1 MTPTAS
7 PYLRA
12 GLVWLAMIAIWLA
25 LGAALSTPE
34 GYSLGSHIWRAVLAT
49 AIAVPMVVA
58 ARRLIDRESVA
69 SLGLAFDA
77 DAVRQVL
84 IGAAGFLIPAALGFA
99 VVIGMGWATITPT
112 ASIMDILGFVPL
124 LIVLVFLYEALPEE
138 LAFRGYI
145 QTNLEAGMGH
155 WPAIFAQAA
164 LFALWGAVL
173 WSVFSAAFAT
183 DRLVMFFFVA
193 LVLGIVRGMTGSVWT
208 TIGLH
213 VGFQTVAQL
222 LLNTQRGHFAVEG
235 VETMQLVALGVVPF
249 SLAALVVQWLGGAK
263 RAAVS

>member
-25 LGAALSTPE
+25 LGAALSDPE
-34 GYSLGSHIWRAVLAT
+34 GYSLGGHAWRAVLAA

-69 SLGLAFDA
+69 SLGLALNGDA
-77 DAVRQVL
+77 IRQML

-99 VVIGMGWATITPT
+99 VVMGTGWATITPT
-112 ASIMDILGFVPL
+112 APVGEILAFIPL

-145 QTNLEAGMGH
+145 QTNLGKGMGH
-155 WPAIFAQAA
+155 WPTIFGQAA

-173 WSVFSAAFAT
+173 WSVASAAFAA

-193 LVLGIVRGMTGSVWT
+193 LVLGIVRGITGSVWT

-222 LLNTQRGHFAVEG
+222 LLNTQRGHFVVEG
-235 VETMQLVALGVVPF
+235 AETMQLVALGVVPF
-249 SLAALVVQWLGGAK
+249 SLAALMVQWLGGAK
-263 RAAVS
+263 RVAVS